1 MILYLSSE
9 EHTNLLDFISHE
21 SADNGMTVKRLV
33 GHFELKQFVV
43 HDMRNF
49 SHFTDVVLDR
59 PAFAETDRELIEA
72 IQEFLTMYDI
82 RLTVICE
89 GVQQSEPLF
98 QALLGIGGR
107 NLVHGTDIL
116 EIQQEIR
123 ECLGRDGMLRY
134 VREKAL
140 DGKRREHY
148 HFTCKNIVI
157 AVAGSQPRVGTTT
170 VAVGFCAWLA
180 SVGATVCY
188 VESNHSG
195 HLKDLVRSYGMEQE
209 DDGWLYEGVH
219 YTKNRGMN
227 EEVDFNFLIYDLG
240 SDFSARQQMFTGA
253 DLRLLV
259 CGTKPYELAHTM
271 RLQAA
276 LAECD
281 VYLTCPFVADEIQDD
296 LVKALQNDCHKVS
309 PFAYQPELTDGS
321 CNAKQYK
328 TMTEKYRAEA

>member
-1 MILYLSSE
+1 MILYLSSAK
-9 EHTNLLDFISHE
+9 HTNLLDFISFE
-21 SADNGMTVKRLV
+21 SADHGMTVKRLV

-89 GVQQSEPLF
+89 GVSQSEPLF
-98 QALLGIGGR
+98 QALLGIGVR

-123 ECLGRDGMLRY
+123 ECLGKDGMLRY
-134 VREKAL
+134 VPEKAL
-140 DGKRREHY
+140 TGKCREHY
-148 HFTCKNIVI
+148 HFTCKNSVI
-157 AVAGSQPRVGTTT
+157 AVAGSQARIGVTT

-180 SVGATVCY
+180 SVGAGVCY

-209 DDGWLYEGVH
+209 HNGWLYEGVH
-219 YTKNRGMN
+219 YTSWGMSG
-227 EEVDFNFLIYDLG
+227 EQDFNFLVYDMG
-240 SDFSARQQMFTGA
+240 NDFSARQQMLTSA

-271 RLQAA
+271 RLQVA
-276 LAECD
+276 LAD
-281 VYLTCPFVADEIQDD
+281 HDAYLLCPFVADEIRDD
-296 LVKALQNDCHKVS
+296 LVKALQSDCHKVL

-321 CNAKQYK
+321 CNAKQYRI
-328 TMTEKYRAEA
+328 MTEKHRVEA